1 IMLSCESHVSQR
13 LQRFSYT
20 TLFRSRGDKLSEDVL
35 SGLELVDLLEIQ
47 PVDEGIAERL
57 TQIQVF
63 LKEKGIE
70 IDEKFAE
77 KKRKLS
83 TRSEEHT
90 SELQSRENLVCRPLL
105 EKK

>member
-1 IMLSCESHVSQR
+1 TLQLEADRKDLKEEFKIFEEAARERIVRLLKGQESNGGG
-13 LQRFSYT
+13 T
-20 TLFRSRGDKLSEDVL
+20 TKRGDKLTEDLL

-83 TRSEEHT
+83 TGDE
-90 SELQSRENLVCRPLL
+90 
-105 EKK
+105 